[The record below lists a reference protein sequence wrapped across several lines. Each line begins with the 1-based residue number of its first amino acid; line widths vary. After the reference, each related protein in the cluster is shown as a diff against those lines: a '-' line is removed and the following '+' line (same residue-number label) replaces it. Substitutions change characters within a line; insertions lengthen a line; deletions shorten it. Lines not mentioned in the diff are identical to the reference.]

1 MAIPFLF
8 IFAIATVLLPF
19 SSSPVHA
26 FSFSSIRKQ
35 PTMAN
40 SEDAGIFDALESMVR
55 AKIKSDDVL
64 DFVNSFG
71 GYQQLRHVRF
81 LVVQPF
87 STNYT

>member
-1 MAIPFLF
+1 
-8 IFAIATVLLPF
+8 
-19 SSSPVHA
+19 
-26 FSFSSIRKQ
+26 
-35 PTMAN
+35 MAN

-81 LVVQPF
+81 LDVQPF